1 MTKRGFVYQLQR
13 AWYGG
18 GRWVYWLLPLEGL
31 FRFLVRVRR
40 WWLRCIGPKALNI
53 PVVVVGNI
61 SVGGTGK
68 TPLIIAL
75 VQHLQKRGWQV
86 GVISR
91 GYGSAAPE
99 YPYVIS
105 ALSTAREAGD
115 EPLSIWR
122 ATGCAVCIDADR
134 VAAARILQKA
144 GCDILL
150 ADDGLQHYRLPRVI
164 EIAVVDA
171 ARMFGNAH
179 CLPVGPLREPVS
191 RLRSVDFVVLNQT
204 RTDADGSLVDS
215 YSMRLQP
222 VRWLRVKDLRPRV
235 LDDFPRG
242 THVHAVAGIGH
253 PERFFDTLTQLGLT
267 PVCHIYPDHYPFSA
281 ADLNFREPHP
291 VVMTS
296 KDAVKCQTFAQQDWW
311 ALEVAAVLDKR
322 FWPHFDKALQAHL
335 PTMQAAGSG
344 PDE

>member
-1 MTKRGFVYQLQR
+1 MTNRRFADKLAL
-13 AWYGG
+13 AWYRRE
-18 GRWVYWLLPLEGL
+18 RWVYWLLPLEGL
-31 FRFLVRVRR
+31 FRVLAGMRR
-40 WWLRCIGPKALNI
+40 WLLRRMGQQSVNI

-61 SVGGTGK
+61 TVGGTGK

-75 VQHLQKRGWQV
+75 VRHLQKRGLNV

-105 ALSTAREAGD
+105 GLSTAREAGD

-150 ADDGLQHYRLPRVI
+150 ADDGLQHYRLPRVV

-171 ARMFGNAH
+171 ARLFGNGH

-204 RTDADGSLVDS
+204 AAEGDVALADS

-222 VRWLRVKDLRPRV
+222 VRWFSVSDLSPRE
-235 LDDFPRG
+235 LDHFPRG

-253 PERFFDTLTQLGLT
+253 PERFFDTLTRLGLT
-267 PVCHIYPDHYPFSA
+267 PVSHIYPDHHPFSA
-281 ADLNFREPHP
+281 ADFHFREPHP

-296 KDAVKCQTFAQQDWW
+296 KDAVKCQPFAEEEWL
-311 ALEVAAVLDKR
+311 ALEVSAVVDKR
-322 FWPHFDKALQAHL
+322 FWPRFDDVLAVHLAAHESS
-335 PTMQAAGSG
+335 A
-344 PDE
+344 